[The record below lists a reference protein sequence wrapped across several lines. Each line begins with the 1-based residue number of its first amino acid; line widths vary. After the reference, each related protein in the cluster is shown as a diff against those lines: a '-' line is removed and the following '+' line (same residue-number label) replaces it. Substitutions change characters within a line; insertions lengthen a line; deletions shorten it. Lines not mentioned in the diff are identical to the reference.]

1 MVVFGFV
8 EDNTAAHT
16 IPVLDLLGSRDEIGV
31 AARKEIEEQVVTVS
45 LGH

>member
-1 MVVFGFV
+1 MK
-8 EDNTAAHT
+8 DDTADHT
-16 IPVLDLLGSRDEIGV
+16 IPVLDLLGSRDKVGV